1 MSRISLVIQWLRIC
15 TSIAAGTGS
24 IFNWGMKVL
33 HGALKKKKKRFLGI
47 PFSVVHNYS
56 GKFEERLERNLPCS
70 GGIVGTQHS
79 L

>member
-1 MSRISLVIQWLRIC
+1 MSRTSPGCPVVKNLHFHCTLVLVQ
-15 TSIAAGTGS
+15 S
-24 IFNWGMKVL
+24 FNWGTKKVL
-33 HGALKKKKKRFLGI
+33 DGAAKNSFLGI

-79 L
+79 F